1 LKIGSI
7 SKGVKV
13 SSTQTRE
20 HNEVCSQFLQA
31 QRRTDPTFVKWE
43 ADVKNKALPSGRA
56 ATVRNQFQQRIT
68 RPADVQAMLDEIAQ
82 KLAQ

>member
-1 LKIGSI
+1 MKIGKI
-7 SKGVKV
+7 SPGVKV

-31 QRRTDPTFVKWE
+31 QRRTDPAYVKWE
-43 ADVKNKALPSGRA
+43 ADVKAKALPGDKSA
-56 ATVRNQFQQRIT
+56 SVRKQFQQHIK
-68 RPADVQAMLDEIAQ
+68 RPVDVQAMLDLIAA